1 MPKTYILIYRHIP
14 IEIADQFL
22 GSSNKRSGSFYKT
35 SDWRMK
41 FKPNT
46 TNCCFIVG
54 INFVI
59 INWWIGSL
67 KKRLLEFTLELLGC
81 NDDKLTSSSSS
92 IASFIS
98 CSSLLNTEDTASLLF
113 FGKVGN
119 LSQNSQR
126 TPVDKR
132 QGCNLSLV
140 NKRKYS

>member
-1 MPKTYILIYRHIP
+1 M
-14 IEIADQFL
+14 
-22 GSSNKRSGSFYKT
+22 T
-35 SDWRMK
+35 S
-41 FKPNT
+41 
-46 TNCCFIVG
+46 V
-54 INFVI
+54 
-59 INWWIGSL
+59 
-67 KKRLLEFTLELLGC
+67 
-81 NDDKLTSSSSS
+81 LTSSSSS

-140 NKRKYS
+140 KKRKYS